1 MKMTWR
7 RGLAYS
13 QDLRDRV
20 LAYSDAGELVGEIA
34 VALCVSIS
42 YVSKVLSRRAQTGE
56 RSARPQRCHVQ
67 PKLAGLYEAIQ
78 AEVKARPDAT
88 LAELRLWACPDTR
101 GRGQQRADARHAAQT
116 RPDAKKKTL
125 HAAEQ
130 ERPDVAAARAA
141 WRQNQA
147 GLRPGRLIFLDETS
161 VKTNM
166 VRTHGWAPIGERLVA
181 SVPHGHRKTSSFI
194 GCLSED
200 GMIAPYVLDGAV
212 NAELFVAYVEQVL
225 VPTLQLNDIV
235 MMDNLPV
242 HKVPAVRKAIEA
254 AGAQL
259 LFLPPYSP
267 DLNPIEM
274 VFAKMK
280 AVLRREAIRSVDA
293 LWRALGS
300 IANAI
305 TPTECANY
313 IRHCG
318 YPQSA

>member
-1 MKMTWR
+1 MTMTWR
-7 RGLAYS
+7 RGTAYS

-34 VALCVSIS
+34 AALCVSIS
-42 YVSKVLSRRAQTGE
+42 YVSKVLSRRAQTSE
-56 RSARPQRCHVQ
+56 LSARPQRCHVQ

-78 AEVKARPDAT
+78 AEV
-88 LAELRLWACPDTR
+88 
-101 GRGQQRADARHAAQT
+101 
-116 RPDAKKKTL
+116 
-125 HAAEQ
+125 
-130 ERPDVAAARAA
+130 PDVAAARAA

-166 VRTHGWAPIGERLVA
+166 VRTHGWARIGERLAA

-212 NAELFVAYVEQVL
+212 NAELFVAYVEQML
-225 VPTLQLNDIV
+225 VPMLQLNDIV

-305 TPTECANY
+305 TSTECANY

>member
-1 MKMTWR
+1 M
-7 RGLAYS
+7 
-13 QDLRDRV
+13 
-20 LAYSDAGELVGEIA
+20 
-34 VALCVSIS
+34 
-42 YVSKVLSRRAQTGE
+42 
-56 RSARPQRCHVQ
+56 
-67 PKLAGLYEAIQ
+67 
-78 AEVKARPDAT
+78 
-88 LAELRLWACPDTR
+88 
-101 GRGQQRADARHAAQT
+101 
-116 RPDAKKKTL
+116 
-125 HAAEQ
+125 
-130 ERPDVAAARAA
+130 
-141 WRQNQA
+141 
-147 GLRPGRLIFLDETS
+147 IFLDETS

-166 VRTHGWAPIGERLVA
+166 VRTHGRAPIGERLVA

-194 GCLSED
+194 GCLTE
-200 GMIAPYVLDGAV
+200 GGLIASYVLDGAV

-235 MMDNLPV
+235 IMDNLPV
-242 HKVPAVRKAIEA
+242 HKVPAVRRAIEA

-305 TPTECANY
+305 TPIECPNY
-313 IRHCG
+313 LRHCG
-318 YPQSA
+318 CSQSA

>member
-1 MKMTWR
+1 MPCPAK
-7 RGLAYS
+7 A
-13 QDLRDRV
+13 
-20 LAYSDAGELVGEIA
+20 
-34 VALCVSIS
+34 
-42 YVSKVLSRRAQTGE
+42 RRAFRGDPGRGE
-56 RSARPQRCHVQ
+56 GAARCHSCRTA
-67 PKLAGLYEAIQ
+67 PL
-78 AEVKARPDAT
+78 
-88 LAELRLWACPDTR
+88 ACPDTR
-101 GRGQQRADARHAAQT
+101 GHGQQRADARHAAQT

-166 VRTHGWAPIGERLVA
+166 VRTHGWARIGERLAA

-225 VPTLQLNDIV
+225 VPTLQLDDIV

-274 VFAKMK
+274 VFAKMRPFY
-280 AVLRREAIRSVDA
+280 VVRPFVQS
-293 LWRALGS
+293 
-300 IANAI
+300 
-305 TPTECANY
+305 T
-313 IRHCG
+313 HCG
-318 YPQSA
+318 ARSAPSPTQLPQQNVPTIFAIAAILSQPENALNWSFTTKVTGTVLSNPAASICPRKVNADQVVSVGTTVSD

>member
-1 MKMTWR
+1 MTWR
-7 RGLAYS
+7 RGMAYS

-20 LAYSDAGELVGEIA
+20 LAYSDAGEPVGEIA
-34 VALCVSIS
+34 AALCVSIS

-67 PKLAGLYEAIQ
+67 PKLAGLHDAIQ

-88 LAELRLWACPDTR
+88 LAELRLWL
-101 GRGQQRADARHAAQT
+101 AQT
-116 RPDAKKKTL
+116 HEVTASNGLMHDTLRKLGLTLKKKTL

-141 WRQNQA
+141 WRQSQA

-166 VRTHGWAPIGERLVA
+166 VRTHGWAPMGERLVA

-194 GCLSED
+194 GCLTED

-225 VPTLQLNDIV
+225 VPTLQLDDIV

-242 HKVPAVRKAIEA
+242 HKVAAVRKA
-254 AGAQL
+254 
-259 LFLPPYSP
+259 
-267 DLNPIEM
+267 
-274 VFAKMK
+274 
-280 AVLRREAIRSVDA
+280 
-293 LWRALGS
+293 
-300 IANAI
+300 
-305 TPTECANY
+305 
-313 IRHCG
+313 
-318 YPQSA
+318 

>member
-1 MKMTWR
+1 MPCPAK
-7 RGLAYS
+7 A
-13 QDLRDRV
+13 
-20 LAYSDAGELVGEIA
+20 
-34 VALCVSIS
+34 
-42 YVSKVLSRRAQTGE
+42 RRAFRGDPGRGE
-56 RSARPQRCHVQ
+56 GAARCHSCRTA
-67 PKLAGLYEAIQ
+67 PL
-78 AEVKARPDAT
+78 
-88 LAELRLWACPDTR
+88 ACPDTR
-101 GRGQQRADARHAAQT
+101 GHGQQRADARHAAQT

-194 GCLSED
+194 ACLSED

-225 VPTLQLNDIV
+225 VPTLQLDDIV

-242 HKVPAVRKAIEA
+242 HKVAAVRKAIEA

-274 VFAKMK
+274 VCYHPPNRA
-280 AVLRREAIRSVDA
+280 ALISSPRSIRPC
-293 LWRALGS
+293 LK
-300 IANAI
+300 
-305 TPTECANY
+305 
-313 IRHCG
+313 
-318 YPQSA
+318 